1 MRTTLSLDDDVAA
14 LLKRA
19 MARSKR
25 SLKQEVNDALRSGLT
40 ARTLSARRT
49 RVRTRSYNA
58 GECLIGSIDDI
69 SNVLAIA
76 EGDSFKWKNPLPP
89 E

>member
-25 SLKQEVNDALRSGLT
+25 SFKQEVNDALRAGLT
-40 ARTLSARRT
+40 ARTAPERGPRI
-49 RVRTRSYNA
+49 RTRSYNA
-58 GECLIGSIDDI
+58 GECLLGSIDDI

-76 EGDSFKWKNPLPP
+76 EGDSFK
-89 E
+89 